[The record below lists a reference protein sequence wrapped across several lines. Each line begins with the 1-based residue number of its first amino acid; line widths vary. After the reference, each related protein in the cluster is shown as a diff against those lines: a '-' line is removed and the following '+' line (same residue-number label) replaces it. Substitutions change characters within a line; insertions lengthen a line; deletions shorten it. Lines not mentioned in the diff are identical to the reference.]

1 MYTYRKYDFLD
12 SRALE
17 FAFNNTLQTYKSIKD
32 MWNVNIL
39 MNDEERIVLS
49 PYFFKGVLNTK
60 KPETISLI
68 NNNGSEKS
76 SISSWLTVRSDIA
89 SNLDQMEGN
98 MFCISFNSTFQI
110 VEPSEI
116 NHQNL
121 ENVNQEIEG
130 NMNNLSENVFQNYQ
144 ENSG

>member
-76 SISSWLTVRSDIA
+76 SISSWLTVRSDIV

-98 MFCISFNSTFQI
+98 MLLYFI
-110 VEPSEI
+110 
-116 NHQNL
+116 
-121 ENVNQEIEG
+121 
-130 NMNNLSENVFQNYQ
+130 
-144 ENSG
+144 